1 MRDTFSQY
9 HPFINFGFF
18 VSVIGISMFIMHPI
32 FLAISLLGAITYSIY
47 LNGKRA
53 LRFNI
58 FIVVPALLLMAII
71 NPTFNHRGETILLY
85 VNDNPLTLESII
97 YGVVTAA
104 MLVAMILWF
113 SCYNSVMTSDKFI
126 YIFGRV
132 IPSLSLLF
140 SMVLRF
146 VPRFKAQI
154 KVISHAQKCIGRDI
168 SQGSIWKRAK
178 NGLLILSIMV
188 TWALENSIETADS
201 MKARGYGLHKRTAF
215 SIFRLTKRDQVVGT
229 LMSVMV
235 IGIVVGFGTDMIYS
249 MYIPRILINETSVE
263 SVLVYSSY
271 FFLCFMPVILNIW
284 EDIKWSY
291 LRSKM

>member
-9 HPFINFGFF
+9 HPCINFGFF

-32 FLAISLLGAITYSIY
+32 FLGISLLGAITYSIY

-58 FIVVPALLLMAII
+58 FMVVPALLLMAII

-154 KVISHAQKCIGRDI
+154 KIISHAQKCIGRDI
-168 SQGSIWKRAK
+168 SQGSIWKRVK
-178 NGLLILSIMV
+178 NGLLIVSIMI
-188 TWALENSIETADS
+188 TWVLENSIDTADS
-201 MKARGYGLHKRTAF
+201 MKARGYGLRRRTAF
-215 SIFRLTKRDQVVGT
+215 SIFRLTKRDQIVGV

-235 IGIVVGFGTDMIYS
+235 IGILIGFGTNMIYS
-249 MYIPRILINETSVE
+249 MYIPRILINETNLG
-263 SVLVYSSY
+263 SVLVYCSY

-291 LRSKM
+291 LRSRM

>member
-32 FLAISLLGAITYSIY
+32 FLGISLLGAITYSIY

-58 FIVVPALLLMAII
+58 FMVVPALLLMAII
-71 NPTFNHRGETILLY
+71 NPAFNHRGETILLY

-146 VPRFKAQI
+146 VPRFKSQI

-188 TWALENSIETADS
+188 TWVLENSIETADS

-215 SIFRLTKRDQVVGT
+215 SIFRLTKRDQVVGA